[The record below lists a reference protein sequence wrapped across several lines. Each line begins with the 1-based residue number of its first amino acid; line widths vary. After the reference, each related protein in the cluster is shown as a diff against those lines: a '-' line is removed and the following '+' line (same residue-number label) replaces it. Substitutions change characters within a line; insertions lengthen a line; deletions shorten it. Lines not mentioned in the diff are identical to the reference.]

1 MLTKEASYHGC
12 LRQKQYLPERR
23 ERDKMLRKLSM
34 TYTI

>member
-12 LRQKQYLPERR
+12 LRQNYLFDWR

-34 TYTI
+34 TAIL

>member
-12 LRQKQYLPERR
+12 LRQKPYLPELR

-34 TYTI
+34 TQLI